1 MIFADI
7 PAAVSVFVDAN
18 TFIYAFAPDPILGPP
33 CKQLLDRIER
43 GEIQGVTSS
52 HVLSDVAHRLM
63 TLEASKVFGWSMTGI
78 ATRLKNHPH
87 QIQALVRHCL
97 ALDEINLIGVRGCSV
112 SPGQVSLAA
121 DVSRQFG
128 LLSSDAL
135 VIVVMRDNGQT
146 LLASHD
152 SDFDRVPGIT
162 RYAPA

>member
-7 PAAVSVFVDAN
+7 PAGVSVFVDAN
-18 TFIYAFAPDPILGPP
+18 TFIYAFGPDPILGPP
-33 CKQLLDRIER
+33 CNQLLDRIER
-43 GEIQGVTSS
+43 GDIRGVTSS

-63 TLEASKVFGWSMTGI
+63 TLEACKVFGWTMTGI
-78 ATRLKNHPH
+78 ASRLKHHPA

-97 ALDEINLIGVRGCSV
+97 ALDEINLIGVQGFPVQAS
-112 SPGQVSLAA
+112 QVSLAA

-135 VIVVMRDNGQT
+135 VLVVMRDNRQT